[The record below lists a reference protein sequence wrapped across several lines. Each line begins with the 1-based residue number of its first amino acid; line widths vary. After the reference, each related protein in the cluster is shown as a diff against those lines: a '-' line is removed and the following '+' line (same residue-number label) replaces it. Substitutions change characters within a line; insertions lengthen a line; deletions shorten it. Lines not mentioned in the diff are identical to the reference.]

1 MFVQNIHTGA
11 VLIAHDKDAEAKKK
25 SPDFVEIS
33 RERYE
38 EIMSERDAKYT
49 IGESGEMVCPLTIHL
64 KGKIIRAFKARLA
77 SEGIDPK
84 DYKMAIER
92 LVEEYSLGARMV
104 MPKTT
109 DKRAARNQYLEDH
122 KA

>member
-38 EIMSERDAKYT
+38 EIMSERENKFT
-49 IGESGEMVCPLTIHL
+49 IGESGEIVVPLTIRL
-64 KGKIIRAFKARLA
+64 KGKVIHEFKARL
-77 SEGIDPK
+77 SGEGIDPK
-84 DYKMAIER
+84 DYKDAISK

-104 MPKTT
+104 MPKATE
-109 DKRAARNQYLEDH
+109 KRAALNPYLEDH